1 MVVKQNFF
9 DLNCRNNLIRTYHM
23 SPYALYSRNHF
34 KIERIILVTA
44 QSSNN
49 TLIKIVIIIKF
60 RAHKK
65 SYNFNVR
72 RFKVSAS
79 LKMSVLFFSSLM
91 KAFKEFLLSNSEI
104 IMFLI
109 KFRCCIRHW
118 IFLLIKFSELFG
130 KTSNK
135 TVDRL
140 FK

>member
-1 MVVKQNFF
+1 
-9 DLNCRNNLIRTYHM
+9 M

-44 QSSNN
+44 QMSNN
-49 TLIKIVIIIKF
+49 TLIKILGHI
-60 RAHKK
+60 RNHKILM
-65 SYNFNVR
+65 SDGL
-72 RFKVSAS
+72 KVSAS

-91 KAFKEFLLSNSEI
+91 KAFKDFLLSNSEI

-109 KFRCCIRHW
+109 KFRCCIRHR